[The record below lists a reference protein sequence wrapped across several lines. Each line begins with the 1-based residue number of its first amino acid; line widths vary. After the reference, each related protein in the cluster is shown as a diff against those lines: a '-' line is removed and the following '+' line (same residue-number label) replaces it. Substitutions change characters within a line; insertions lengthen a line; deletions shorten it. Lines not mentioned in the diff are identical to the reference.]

1 MERASWMPPAAAPT
15 TPDSNATS
23 LGHVSDEDEL
33 LPSDYWTFEIRLF
46 SGRSMTCR
54 FDYMTSVGW
63 ALRQALDNEAWF
75 DPRHGPPPECILV
88 KGIEPVKFV
97 QTKLCDL
104 FDGYEEGERVLSL
117 VPQTVAYMR
126 SSYIRRWSTNSWPCV
141 QGQG

>member
-33 LPSDYWTFEIRLF
+33 LPSDYGTFEIRLF

-97 QTKLCDL
+97 QTKLCDI

-117 VPQTVAYMR
+117 VPQAQIDAEDAR
-126 SSYIRRWSTNSWPCV
+126 SQS
-141 QGQG
+141 Q

>member
-1 MERASWMPPAAAPT
+1 MVSLPT

-23 LGHVSDEDEL
+23 LGQVSDEEEFPPKVDG
-33 LPSDYWTFEIRLF
+33 TFEIRLA
-46 SGRSMTCR
+46 SGRTMTCR
-54 FDYMTSVGW
+54 FDYITSVGW

-97 QTKLCDL
+97 QTKLCDI

-117 VPQTVAYMR
+117 VLQAQVDAEGAR
-126 SSYIRRWSTNSWPCV
+126 SQS
-141 QGQG
+141 Q